1 MPNDETVPHL
11 PRKEATKSQNLFAI
25 LLTLIFLGIVIGGG
39 IYLRKHSSQGATGTM
54 TQTGTSAATSA
65 TVVQKVNDL
74 TVTLQ
79 MRGGL
84 RLAQNEI
91 PIEFRKGG
99 QPVDVGN
106 VKFSLDMNMPGM
118 TMHDAATVKPTG
130 IPGQYRAT
138 IKPEMAGDWV
148 ATLEYSGP
156 QGQGRTSFH
165 VSVKQ

>member
-1 MPNDETVPHL
+1 MPNDQTTPHQ
-11 PRKEATKSQNLFAI
+11 PRQVTKAQNLFAI
-25 LLTLIFLGIVIGGG
+25 LLTVIFFGVVIGGG
-39 IYLRKHSSQGATGTM
+39 IYLRKHSGEGASGAM
-54 TQTGTSAATSA
+54 TQTGTGAATSG

-74 TVTLQ
+74 TVTFQ

-84 RLAQNEI
+84 RMAQNEI
-91 PIEFRKGG
+91 PIEFRRGG
-99 QPVDVGN
+99 QLIDVGN

-130 IPGQYRAT
+130 APGQYRAT

-156 QGQGRTSFH
+156 NGQGRTTFP